1 MLMYLSCSLRTACFF
16 LHFHSP
22 VLILMSIYA
31 QDHGA
36 GKYLSQ
42 EDLDSGKP
50 NLKICDPNYYSTLNY
65 EILVLSLDLF
75 LPKSSL

>member
-1 MLMYLSCSLRTACFF
+1 
-16 LHFHSP
+16 
-22 VLILMSIYA
+22 MSIYA

-65 EILVLSLDLF
+65 EILVLPLDLF